1 MNEDNKF
8 AISIFIYIPHRRQG
22 VIQEGLMSVTEVRI
36 QGNWWGSGAPIL
48 DDLPATVI
56 FSPISAQAARLP
68 YAPINHAV
76 VH

>member
-1 MNEDNKF
+1 
-8 AISIFIYIPHRRQG
+8 
-22 VIQEGLMSVTEVRI
+22 MSVTEVRI